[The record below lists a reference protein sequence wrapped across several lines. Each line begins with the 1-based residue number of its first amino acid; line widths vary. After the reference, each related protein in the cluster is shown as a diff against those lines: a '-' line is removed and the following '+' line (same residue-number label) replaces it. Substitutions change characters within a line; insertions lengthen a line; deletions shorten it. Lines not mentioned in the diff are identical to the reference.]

1 MRVFGRHAA
10 EIVPHASDDAC
21 DLGLRKLGKGAA
33 DVAPSMFG
41 DAEKGTNTAG
51 QCTAEGGS
59 EIERQKLEPAE
70 QRRCTPGLQTIGELD
85 WRKAMT
91 AMRITRHPWQ
101 AIHRIIVAK
110 AGNRLADGRS
120 STY

>member
-1 MRVFGRHAA
+1 
-10 EIVPHASDDAC
+10 
-21 DLGLRKLGKGAA
+21 
-33 DVAPSMFG
+33 MFG

-85 WRKAMT
+85 WRKA
-91 AMRITRHPWQ
+91 ITNNP
-101 AIHRIIVAK
+101 VAS
-110 AGNRLADGRS
+110 ARRDISRSRFPDNRSQNTNGEC
-120 STY
+120 

>member
-21 DLGLRKLGKGAA
+21 DLGLRKLGKGAV

-51 QCTAEGGS
+51 QCT
-59 EIERQKLEPAE
+59 
-70 QRRCTPGLQTIGELD
+70 
-85 WRKAMT
+85 
-91 AMRITRHPWQ
+91 
-101 AIHRIIVAK
+101 
-110 AGNRLADGRS
+110 
-120 STY
+120 